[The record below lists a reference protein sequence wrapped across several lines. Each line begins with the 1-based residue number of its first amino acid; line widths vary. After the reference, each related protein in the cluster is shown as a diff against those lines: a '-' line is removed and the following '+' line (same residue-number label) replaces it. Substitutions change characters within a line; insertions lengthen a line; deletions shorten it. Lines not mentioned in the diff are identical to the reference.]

1 MSKKTNL
8 DERII
13 KVRNDRY
20 ELLSMVSDNIKNNR
34 NILLSD
40 MKSIFDVLKYDEKTI
55 KRYTSVIKAQEL
67 INSLTE
73 EICYAQ
79 SEEEIIELIFLF

>member
-20 ELLSMVSDNIKNNR
+20 ELLSMVSDNIKNQ
-34 NILLSD
+34 NIDSSDNAAPIEIKLST
-40 MKSIFDVLKYDEKTI
+40 SDEKD
-55 KRYTSVIKAQEL
+55 
-67 INSLTE
+67 E
-73 EICYAQ
+73 E
-79 SEEEIIELIFLF
+79 